1 MKKVV
6 HCQVIPLEIRQFVAT
21 CEMSQS
27 QTIKK
32 RQKSYLNSP
41 AIIEK

>member
-6 HCQVIPLEIRQFVAT
+6 HCQVTPLEIQQFVAT

-27 QTIKK
+27 QTIKNVK
-32 RQKSYLNSP
+32 K
-41 AIIEK
+41 AT